1 MWDLIRK
8 FLRQV
13 FNELNSFQVSIC
25 RDLAKFRFLPG
36 PIAHK
41 QVQGLELER
50 LDLERSGFFL
60 VMVHHG

>member
-1 MWDLIRK
+1 
-8 FLRQV
+8 V

-60 VMVHHG
+60 VMVQHG